1 MTCLETR
8 LNLVKGLKQTDLPTF
23 LTTATDAV
31 AALDPEG
38 RLLSMNA
45 EAERLLGRPAAEL
58 EGKDFF
64 AETQLKFTDIA
75 TLGAAPCPA
84 FGGVDCAHLNLN
96 ARLNRCD
103 GSGFEVSFMLASV
116 FDAGRV
122 VGKVFVF
129 RAAAETS
136 PTTRT
141 DAGGTEAEIVAQ
153 TAALVVRLD
162 AEGRVDFCNHPG
174 RWLFG
179 DVPVE
184 EFLPEAVPSLLRD
197 CPNQLDQQTLVDR
210 RWSPHEEREICV
222 AWSVSVLRD
231 GQGVVSGAVC
241 TAIDCTDHALYEQ
254 GQAQQRRMAQ
264 MVFEHITDG
273 VITVDAAGQVEYLN
287 AVAERL
293 TGWPLEEAQGLPLKD
308 IYHVVDE
315 QTLQPRED
323 PVNRCLKLPGCG
335 ERGKSA
341 ETGILLRR
349 GGWEFSISDA
359 AVVAR
364 DAEGTISGAVLVFSD
379 LSELRGLERWVEY
392 ESSHDHLT
400 GLINRRQFEA
410 HLQAALDGAHQEKR
424 QHALFY
430 LDLDHFQVINDSYG
444 HQAGDQ
450 LLKELSRH
458 LRGMLEETVCMA
470 RLGDD
475 EFGLIVEDTPT
486 DEARQLGQRLCRAVR
501 AYRFAWEDRPCE
513 IGASIGLVPITER
526 WRDVGELMRMADS
539 ACYVAKEQGG
549 NRVHVYEV
557 RDVAMA
563 QRQGDMQW
571 IQRVRDALNADR
583 FRLYCQSI
591 VPLVDAAQAPAHYE
605 ILLRMIDEEGGVI
618 RPAAFI
624 AAAERYH
631 LMPEVDRWVVLNALQ
646 LLAGRRERGHEGSM
660 FSINI
665 SGQSLDEEGFLAFV
679 VEALR
684 QSGVPPASLCF
695 EITETAAASNM
706 RIAQRFIREL
716 RALGCRFALDDF
728 GRGISSFAYLK
739 NLEVDYLKID
749 GMFVKDLADD
759 EIGHAMVESINNIGH
774 TMGVQTIAEFVE
786 TQAVLEKLVAL
797 GVDHVQGY
805 QLGRPRPL
813 APMFRVPA

>member
-1 MTCLETR
+1 MTCLKTR
-8 LNLVKGLKQTDLPTF
+8 LNLVKGLKQKDLPAF
-23 LTTATDAV
+23 LASTADAV
-31 AALDPEG
+31 AALDPDG

-45 EAERLLGRPAAEL
+45 EAERLLGWQAVEL
-58 EGKDFF
+58 EGQDFF
-64 AETQLKFTDIA
+64 AQTQLKLTDIA
-75 TLGAAPCPA
+75 TLGAAPCPV
-84 FGGVDCAHLNLN
+84 FSGVDCAHLNLN
-96 ARLNRCD
+96 ARLSHRNGAAIAIR
-103 GSGFEVSFMLASV
+103 FMLASL
-116 FDAGRV
+116 FEAGRV

-129 RAAAETS
+129 CEEVTAQPGERPE
-136 PTTRT
+136 
-141 DAGGTEAEIVAQ
+141 GEIVAQ
-153 TAALVVRLD
+153 AAALMVRLD
-162 AEGRVDFCNHPG
+162 ADGRVDFCNHPG

-179 DVPVE
+179 DVPVSA
-184 EFLPEAVPSLLRD
+184 FLPEAIPTLLRE
-197 CPNQLDQQTLVDR
+197 CPNQLDQQTLVDH
-210 RWSPHEEREICV
+210 RWSDFEEREICV

-231 GQGVVSGAVC
+231 PTGVVSGAVC
-241 TAIDCTDHALYEQ
+241 TAVDCTDHALYEQ

-273 VITVDAAGQVEYLN
+273 VIAVGATGRVEYLN
-287 AVAERL
+287 PVAERL
-293 TGWPLEEAQGLPLKD
+293 TGWRQAEAEGLALKD
-308 IYHVVDE
+308 IYQVVDE

-323 PVNRCLKLPGCG
+323 PVSRCLQQQRCG
-335 ERGKSA
+335 QHGEEKDG
-341 ETGILLRR
+341 GILLRR
-349 GGWEFSISDA
+349 SGWEFNIRDT
-359 AVVAR
+359 AVAVR

-379 LSELRGLERWVEY
+379 ISELRGLERWVEY
-392 ESSHDHLT
+392 ESSHDNLT

-410 HLQAALDGAHQEKR
+410 HLQAALEGAQTEQR

-444 HQAGDQ
+444 HPAGDR

-458 LRGMLEETVCMA
+458 LRGVLEENVCMA

-475 EFGLIVEDTPT
+475 EFGLIVEDIPI
-486 DEARQLGQRLCRAVR
+486 DQARQLGQRLCRAVR
-501 AYRFAWEDRPCE
+501 AHRFVWEDRPCE
-513 IGASIGLVPITER
+513 IGASIGLVPISKR

-539 ACYVAKEQGG
+539 ACYVAKQQGG

-557 RDVAMA
+557 RDVALA

-571 IQRVRDALNADR
+571 IQRVREALNEDR

-591 VPLVDAAQAPAHYE
+591 VPLADAAAAPPHHE
-605 ILLRMIDEEGGVI
+605 ILLRMVDEGGDVV

-631 LMPEVDRWVVLNALQ
+631 LMPEIDRWVITNALQ
-646 LLAGRRERGHEGSM
+646 LLAGRRERGGQGGM
-660 FSINI
+660 FSLNI
-665 SGQSLDEEGFLAFV
+665 SGQSLDEEGFLTFV
-679 VEALR
+679 IDTMAH
-684 QSGVPPASLCF
+684 SGVPPESLCF
-695 EITETAAASNM
+695 EITETAAASNLL
-706 RIAQRFIREL
+706 IAQRFIREL

-739 NLEVDYLKID
+739 NLSVDYLKID

-813 APMFRVPA
+813 APMFRAL